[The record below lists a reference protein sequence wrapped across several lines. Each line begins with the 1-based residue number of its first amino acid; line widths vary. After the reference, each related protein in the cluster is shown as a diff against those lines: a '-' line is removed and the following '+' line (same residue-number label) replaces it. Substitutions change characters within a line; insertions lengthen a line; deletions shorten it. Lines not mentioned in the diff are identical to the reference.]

1 MIFFRFFILL
11 NIIFCSYKQDSIMM
25 GLSGSYNTI
34 ARGYHC
40 VGINPANL
48 AFEEENYIGLF
59 GINFSLSNNLVTR
72 HRLNDISGVF
82 LDSTKKEEII
92 GYLNEGPMEINSFI
106 NSPIIMNFSVNKFA
120 ITSQLK
126 YFSNFE
132 LSQDFLKLFLEGNSE
147 VNNGD
152 EDDYVYDLSMEN
164 NVAIVWETSFTK
176 AFDFEP
182 LGLGFTLKY
191 LRGLSYYNIKP
202 TQNPYFQTNFTD
214 ITSKNTY
221 VIKQN
226 SGGEGFAVDLGLTT
240 KPTDSGWTFGLSIIN
255 FLGSIKW
262 NKLDYSDI
270 GLLYGENESYLIDL
284 SVNQLNFQNFNNP
297 ETNDIFNLD
306 ANTVY
311 HVSTL
316 PGDMATTGIEE
327 VDYYCSDED
336 CSSYYI
342 HSDSEYNINELDI
355 IEASIISTGYPTSVN
370 IGFSKEVNVGK
381 IIVFDLSTGMDTAW
395 NNNQQWRLSTG
406 YIFETAKVPIRLG
419 LSYGG
424 YDYKSFG
431 FSWGF
436 KGEKERFNIDFGLSF
451 TDSYNI
457 SKTSG
462 FDFGI
467 NMYWINKK

>member
-1 MIFFRFFILL
+1 MFLLRCFIFS
-11 NIIFCSYKQDSIMM
+11 NIIFCYYNQDPIMM

-34 ARGYHC
+34 AKGYHC

-59 GINFSLSNNLVTR
+59 GTNFSLSNNLVTR
-72 HRLNDISGVF
+72 HRLNDISGTF
-82 LDSTKKEEII
+82 LDSVKKQEII
-92 GYLNEGPMEINSFI
+92 GYLNEGPMKIKSSMNF
-106 NSPIIMNFSVNKFA
+106 PILMNFSVNKFA
-120 ITSQLK
+120 ITSQVK

-147 VNNGD
+147 VSDGS

-164 NVAIVWETSFTK
+164 NIAIVWESSFTK

-182 LGLGFTLKY
+182 LGLGFTIKY
-191 LRGLSYYNIKP
+191 LRGLSYYNLEP
-202 TQNPYFQTNFTD
+202 TQDPYFQTNFTD

-221 VIKQN
+221 VMKQN

-240 KPTDSGWTFGLSIIN
+240 KRTDSGWKFGASVIN

-262 NKLDYSDI
+262 NKLDYSDT
-270 GLLYGENESYLIDL
+270 GLLYNEHESYLINL
-284 SVNQLNFQNFNNP
+284 SVNELNFQNLNDP
-297 ETNDIFNLD
+297 ETNDIFDID

-311 HVSTL
+311 QVNTL
-316 PGDMATTGIEE
+316 PESIAMGVEG
-327 VDYYCSDED
+327 VNYYCSDED
-336 CSSYYI
+336 CTSYYI
-342 HSDSEYNINELDI
+342 DSDNYSIDELDLVKTPTI
-355 IEASIISTGYPTSVN
+355 NMGYPTTLSM
-370 IGFSKEVNVGK
+370 GFSKEVNAGK
-381 IIVFDLSTGMDTAW
+381 IIVFDLSTGLDTSW
-395 NNNQQWRLSTG
+395 GNNQNWRLSSG
-406 YIFETAKVPIRLG
+406 YIFGTNNIPLRLG

-436 KGEKERFNIDFGLSF
+436 KGKKEKFNIDFGLSF
-451 TDSYNI
+451 VDSYNI
-457 SKTSG
+457 SKTNG

-467 NMYWINKK
+467 NIYLIN